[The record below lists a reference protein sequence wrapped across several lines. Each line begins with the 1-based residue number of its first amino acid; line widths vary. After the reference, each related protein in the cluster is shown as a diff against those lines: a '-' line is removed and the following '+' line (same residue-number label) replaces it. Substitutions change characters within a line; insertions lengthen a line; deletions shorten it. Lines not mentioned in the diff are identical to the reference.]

1 MNAFAAREQF
11 AFGNQ
16 VSVEILA
23 TLANQAFTQVE
34 RLTELNL
41 NTARSVLD
49 DSVAAT
55 KTVLAVKP
63 PQDLLA
69 LQGTLAQPMLDRTVV
84 YGRGVYEIAPEGQ
97 QEIAKLFE
105 VRVAQLNKTFTDALD
120 KAAKSAPTGSEALF
134 AAFKSAV
141 DAANN
146 VFDSVSKATT
156 QATEIAEAT
165 VTAASAAVKGR
176 RPGRR
181 RPRSLP
187 DRIRNGVS

>member
-11 AFGNQ
+11 ASANQ
-16 VSVEILA
+16 ASVEILT
-23 TLANQAFTQVE
+23 TLANKAFTQVE

-41 NTARSVLD
+41 NTVRSVLE

-55 KTVLAVKP
+55 KTVLAVKN
-63 PQDLLA
+63 PQDLVT
-69 LQGTLAQPMLDRTVV
+69 LQGTLAQPMLDKAVV
-84 YGRGVYEIAPEGQ
+84 YGRGVYEIATDGQ

-105 VRVAQLNKTFTDALD
+105 VRVAELNKTFTDALD
-120 KAAKSAPTGSEALF
+120 KAAKSAPAGSEALF

-146 VFDSVSKATT
+146 VFDSVSKATK

-165 VTAASAAVKGR
+165 VTAASTAVKAASSKAASSR
-176 RPGRR
+176 K
-181 RPRSLP
+181 SA
-187 DRIRNGVS
+187 

>member
-11 AFGNQ
+11 ASANQ
-16 VSVEILA
+16 AGVEILT
-23 TLANQAFTQVE
+23 TLANKAFTRVE

-55 KTVLAVKP
+55 KTVLAVKT

-69 LQGTLAQPMLDRTVV
+69 LQGTLAQPMLDKAVV
-84 YGRGVYEIAPEGQ
+84 YGRGVYEIATEGQ

-105 VRVAQLNKTFTDALD
+105 ARVAELNKTFTDALD

-146 VFDSVSKATT
+146 VFDGVSKATK

-165 VTAASAAVKGR
+165 VTAASAAVKGAS
-176 RPGRR
+176 
-181 RPRSLP
+181 PRAAASKK
-187 DRIRNGVS
+187 SA